1 MEGKTIYSERQI
13 EIIEAATK
21 RIDNY
26 GIQEL
31 TIKNLAADIFL
42 SEAALYRHFKSKNDI
57 LVALLRYSILE
68 MRQRIEIISLNDEL
82 NPIEKI
88 TGVFN
93 SQLESFV
100 AKPAIVSVIFSEG
113 IFQFN
118 KELSAILKEMMDL
131 MHQYISMLIE
141 EGQSEHKIIK
151 AIGSGTQTTIIM
163 GSMRFTVLKWKIS
176 GHQADLVQEGNTVLS
191 AILKMITKSE

>member
-1 MEGKTIYSERQI
+1 MKQQTIYSERQV

-31 TIKNLAADIFL
+31 TIKNLASDIYL

-68 MRQRIEIISLNDEL
+68 MRQRIEVISSNDEL
-82 NPIEKI
+82 TPIEKI
-88 TGVFN
+88 KGVFN

-118 KELSAILKEMMDL
+118 KELSSILKEMMDM
-131 MHQYISMLIE
+131 MHEYISMLIE
-141 EGQSEHKIIK
+141 KGQADNKIRK
-151 AIGSGTQTTIIM
+151 SIGSGTQTIIIM
-163 GSMRFTVLKWKIS
+163 GSMRFTVLKWKLS
-176 GHQADLVQEGNTVLS
+176 GHQADLVKEGNTVLDG
-191 AILKMITKSE
+191 ILKMITKS